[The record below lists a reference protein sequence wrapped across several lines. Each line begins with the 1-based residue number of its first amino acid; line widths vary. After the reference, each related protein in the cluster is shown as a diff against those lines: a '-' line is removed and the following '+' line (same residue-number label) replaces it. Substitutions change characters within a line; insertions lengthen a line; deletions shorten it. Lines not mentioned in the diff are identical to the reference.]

1 MRVFLSNLGCKLNQ
15 AELEDL
21 ARRFTAAGHVIAGSL
36 AAADLHV
43 VNTCTVTHV
52 AARDSRKVARR
63 GRRLNPALR
72 TVVTGCWPAA
82 APDEAKGLTGV
93 DLVVPNDAKH
103 ELVERVHRAFPG
115 TRPAGRGDGPLAIP
129 YVPLE
134 FGNSR
139 ALVKVEDGCNMR
151 CSFCI
156 IPATRG
162 RQRSRPLEEI
172 VAEVAAL
179 AGGGF
184 REIVVTGVQIS
195 AYRSA
200 GAPEARLFELVAALL
215 ERTPVARLRLTS
227 IAPWQFDRRLLA
239 LFASGRLC
247 RHFHFSLQSGCDSTL
262 ERMRRPYSA
271 ARFAA
276 LIEEV
281 RAAVPGVAITT
292 DVIVGFPGESEREF
306 EESLEFVRAARFAR
320 VHAFPYSPRPGTEAA
335 AMAGRLA
342 PGVVKERM
350 RRMLEVSRASAR
362 RFRRRRL
369 GETAAVL
376 WERRREGRWRGT
388 TDHYLRVVAEP
399 GWEPVD
405 RLAPAR
411 LESLVEAG
419 VLARPLEAVAGPAV
433 SGASGASG
441 AGAASTT
448 PAARRER
455 SRQPEAPSE
464 AGAAA

>member
-21 ARRFTAAGHVIAGSL
+21 ARRFTAAGHEIAGSL

-43 VNTCTVTHV
+43 VNSCTVTHV

-63 GRRLNPALR
+63 GRRLNPAVR
-72 TVVTGCWPAA
+72 TVVTGCWSAA
-82 APDEAKGLTGV
+82 APDEAAALAGV
-93 DLVVPNDAKH
+93 DLVVPNDAKR
-103 ELVERVHRAFPG
+103 ELVERVHAAFPEAV
-115 TRPAGRGDGPLAIP
+115 PAGRGEGPLAIP

-162 RQRSRPLEEI
+162 RQRSRPLDEV

-184 REIVVTGVQIS
+184 REVVVTGVQIS
-195 AYRSA
+195 AYRSP
-200 GAPEARLFELVAALL
+200 GPGEERLFDLVTALL

-227 IAPWQFDRRLLA
+227 IAPWQFDRRLLG
-239 LFASGRLC
+239 LFAGGRLC

-262 ERMRRPYSA
+262 ERMRRPYTA

-276 LIEEV
+276 LVDEV
-281 RAAVPGVAITT
+281 RRAVPGVAITT
-292 DVIVGFPGESEREF
+292 DVIVGFPGESERDF
-306 EESLEFVRAARFAR
+306 EESLEFVRAVRFAR
-320 VHAFPYSPRPGTEAA
+320 VHAFPFSPRPGTEAA
-335 AMAGRLA
+335 ELPGRPA
-342 PGVVKERM
+342 TATVKKRM
-350 RRMLEVSRASAR
+350 RRMLAVARASAR
-362 RFRRRRL
+362 GFHRRRL
-369 GETAAVL
+369 GETAGVL
-376 WERRREGRWRGT
+376 WERRRRDRWLGT
-388 TDHYLRVVAEP
+388 TDHYVPVVGEP
-399 GWEPVD
+399 GWEPVE

-411 LESLVEAG
+411 LESLADGG
-419 VLARPLEAVAGPAV
+419 VVARAAED
-433 SGASGASG
+433 GAPGRNLPRA
-441 AGAASTT
+441 AGAA
-448 PAARRER
+448 R
-455 SRQPEAPSE
+455 
-464 AGAAA
+464 

>member
-1 MRVFLSNLGCKLNQ
+1 MRVFFSNLGCKLNQ

-21 ARRFTAAGHVIAGSL
+21 ARRFTAAGHEVAGSL

-43 VNTCTVTHV
+43 VNSCTVTHA

-63 GRRLNPALR
+63 GGWLRPGLR
-72 TVVTGCWPAA
+72 TVVTGCWSAA
-82 APDEAKGLTGV
+82 APDEAAALAGV

-103 ELVERVHRAFPG
+103 ELVERVHEAFPDAV
-115 TRPAGRGDGPLAIP
+115 PPGRGDGPLAIP

-162 RQRSRPLEEI
+162 RQRSRPLDEV

-195 AYRSA
+195 AYRAPAASVPGRAREA
-200 GAPEARLFELVAALL
+200 GLFELVAALL

-227 IAPWQFDRRLLA
+227 IAPWQFDRRLLG
-239 LFASGRLC
+239 LFEGGRLC

-262 ERMRRPYSA
+262 ERMRRPYTA

-276 LIEEV
+276 LVEEV
-281 RAAVPGVAITT
+281 RRAVPGVAITT

-306 EESLEFVRAARFAR
+306 LDSLEFVRAARFAR
-320 VHAFPYSPRPGTEAA
+320 VHAFPFSPRPGTEAA
-335 AMAGRLA
+335 ALPGR
-342 PGVVKERM
+342 PEPRVVKGRM
-350 RRMLEVSRASAR
+350 RSMLEVARAGAR
-362 RFRRRRL
+362 RFRARRL

-376 WERRREGRWRGT
+376 WERRREDRWHGT
-388 TDHYLRVVAEP
+388 TDHYVRVVGEAGWAPAE
-399 GWEPVD
+399 

-411 LESLVEAG
+411 LESLVAGG
-419 VLARPLEAVAGPAV
+419 VLARAAARGAAAGSPRPA
-433 SGASGASG
+433 
-441 AGAASTT
+441 AGAA
-448 PAARRER
+448 P
-455 SRQPEAPSE
+455 
-464 AGAAA
+464 